1 MNQIG
6 KELKEIRE
14 EKGISL
20 EEVAEKTKIPLR
32 FLQAIENGRWEE
44 LPEEVYLR
52 GFIKTYAEV
61 LGLDGKKFVDNYKRS
76 QSQEVTPDVPEKEA
90 EVGEEEDQDQFL
102 HVPEEDLEEED
113 QGQFLL
119 IIIILVLV
127 GLGVIGFLA
136 WQFWF

>member
-6 KELKEIRE
+6 KELKEVRE
-14 EKGISL
+14 EKGITL
-20 EEVAEKTKIPLR
+20 EEVAEKTKISQR
-32 FLQAIENGRWEE
+32 FLEAIENGRWEE

-52 GFIKTYAEV
+52 GFLKTYAEV
-61 LGLDGKKFVDNYKRS
+61 LGLDGKEFVANYQRS

-90 EVGEEEDQDQFL
+90 EEESQEQFL
-102 HVPEEDLEEED
+102 HVPEEELEEED

-119 IIIILVLV
+119 IVIILVLI
-127 GLGVIGFLA
+127 GLGVLGFLA

>member
-14 EKGISL
+14 EKEISL

-32 FLQAIENGRWEE
+32 FLKAIENGRWEE

-61 LGLDGKKFVDNYKRS
+61 LGLDGKTFVDNYKRS
-76 QSQEVTPDVPEKEA
+76 QSQEATPDVPEKEA
-90 EVGEEEDQDQFL
+90 QVEEEEDQDQFF

-119 IIIILVLV
+119 IVIILVLV